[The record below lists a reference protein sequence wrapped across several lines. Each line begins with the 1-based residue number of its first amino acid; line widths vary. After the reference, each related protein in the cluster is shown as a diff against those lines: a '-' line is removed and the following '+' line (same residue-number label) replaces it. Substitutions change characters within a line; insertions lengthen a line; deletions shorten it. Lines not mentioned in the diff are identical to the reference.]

1 MFIRMIHGVTRGAH
15 IDTADAR
22 LDEHGRVDPTKT
34 QEGPMLFKPKHALTL
49 SAALAVTGLLAGCG
63 QNQAAVSAMA
73 PPSVQVAQVI
83 SRQVTDS
90 QTFTGHFDAVHHVNV
105 RPRVNGYISAVD
117 FVDGSTVR
125 KGQLLFVIDPRPYRA
140 QYLRARAQLDQA
152 KAANVLA
159 HEEAQRAI
167 TLYAARA
174 ISQDEF
180 DQRTAAARQAHAD
193 VEAAAAA
200 LDTAALNLRFTQVRA
215 PISGRVS
222 RAIVTVGNLVR
233 SGQTLLTTI
242 VSLNPIYVTFNADEQ
257 AYLKFEKYARR
268 DGHGGTAEQRAQVLG
283 NPVFVGLEDEHGYP
297 HQGHL
302 VFMNNALNADTGT
315 IRARALLANPG
326 DRFVPGLFARVK
338 LIGNEHYQATLIRDS
353 AVGTHQTAQFVLVVG
368 PHDQLHYRSV
378 HLGPLVDGLRVV
390 RAGLKPG
397 DVIVVNG
404 LMRVQPGMH
413 ITPQR
418 VAMRLGHARP
428 HTLVARSV
436 ERPSHHGVAGQA
448 GEGR

>member
-1 MFIRMIHGVTRGAH
+1 MFIKVKHVVT
-15 IDTADAR
+15 
-22 LDEHGRVDPTKT
+22 V
-34 QEGPMLFKPKHALTL
+34 
-49 SAALAVTGLLAGCG
+49 SAALAVTSVLPGCG
-63 QNQAAVSAMA
+63 QNQAAERALP
-73 PPSVQVAQVI
+73 PPSIQVAQVI
-83 SRQVTDS
+83 SRRVTDS
-90 QTFTGHFDAVHHVNV
+90 QAFTGHFDAIHHVNV

-117 FVDGSTVR
+117 FVDGSTVH

-140 QYLRARAQLDQA
+140 QYLRAKAQLDQA
-152 KAANVLA
+152 KAAAVLA
-159 HEEAQRAI
+159 REEAQRAV

-268 DGHGGTAEQRAQVLG
+268 DGRDDPAGGRSDGLG

-297 HQGHL
+297 HQGRL
-302 VFMNNALNADTGT
+302 VFMNNALNAGTGT

-353 AVGTHQTAQFVLVVG
+353 AVGTNQTAQFVLVVG

-390 RAGLKPG
+390 RDGLKPG
-397 DVIVVNG
+397 DLIVVNG
-404 LMRVQPGMH
+404 LMRVQPGMR

-418 VAMRLGHARP
+418 VAMNIGHVQP
-428 HTLVARSV
+428 HAMVARNTAH
-436 ERPSHHGVAGQA
+436 PSQQDPAGQA

>member
-1 MFIRMIHGVTRGAH
+1 MFNKVQHVVT
-15 IDTADAR
+15 
-22 LDEHGRVDPTKT
+22 V
-34 QEGPMLFKPKHALTL
+34 
-49 SAALAVTGLLAGCG
+49 SAVLAVTSVLAGCG
-63 QNQAAVSAMA
+63 QNQAAERAMP
-73 PPSVQVAQVI
+73 PPSIQVAQVI
-83 SRQVTDS
+83 SRRVTDS
-90 QTFTGHFDAVHHVNV
+90 ETFTGHFDAIHHVNV

-117 FVDGSTVR
+117 FVDGSTVH

-140 QYLRARAQLDQA
+140 QYLRAKAQLDQA
-152 KAANVLA
+152 KAAAVLA
-159 HEEAQRAI
+159 REEAQRAV

-242 VSLNPIYVTFNADEQ
+242 VSLNPIYVTFNVDEQ

-268 DGHGGTAEQRAQVLG
+268 DGRGDSAGGRSDGLG

-297 HQGHL
+297 HQGRL
-302 VFMNNALNADTGT
+302 VFMNNALNAGTGT

-353 AVGTHQTAQFVLVVG
+353 AVGTNQTAQFVLVVG

-390 RAGLKPG
+390 RDGLKPG
-397 DVIVVNG
+397 DLIVVNG
-404 LMRVQPGMH
+404 LMRVQPGMR

-418 VAMRLGHARP
+418 VAMSLGQTRSHAM
-428 HTLVARSV
+428 VARNV
-436 ERPSHHGVAGQA
+436 AHPSHHDQAGQA

>member
-1 MFIRMIHGVTRGAH
+1 MLVN
-15 IDTADAR
+15 AR
-22 LDEHGRVDPTKT
+22 H
-34 QEGPMLFKPKHALTL
+34 FAIL
-49 SAALAVTGLLAGCG
+49 STALAATGLLAGCG
-63 QNQAAVSAMA
+63 QNQAAERAMA
-73 PPSVQVAQVI
+73 PPSIQVAQVI
-83 SRQVTDS
+83 SRRVTDS
-90 QTFTGHFDAVHHVNV
+90 QEFTGHFDAIHHVNV
-105 RPRVNGYISAVD
+105 RPRVSGYISAVD

-152 KAANVLA
+152 KAADVLA
-159 HEEAQRAI
+159 REEGRRAVK
-167 TLYAARA
+167 LYAARA

-180 DQRTAAARQAHAD
+180 DQRTATARQARAN

-233 SGQTLLTTI
+233 TGQTLLTTI

-268 DGHGGTAEQRAQVLG
+268 DARRSARRASDQLG
-283 NPVFVGLEDEHGYP
+283 NLVFIGLEDEHGYP
-297 HQGHL
+297 HQGRL
-302 VFMNNALNADTGT
+302 VFMNNALNVDTGT

-353 AVGTHQTAQFVLVVG
+353 AVGTNQTAQFVLVVG
-368 PHDQLHYRSV
+368 PHDQLHYRTV
-378 HLGPLVDGLRVV
+378 RLGPLLDGLRVV
-390 RAGLKPG
+390 RTGLKPG
-397 DVIVVNG
+397 ELIVVNG

-413 ITPQR
+413 ITPER
-418 VAMRLGHARP
+418 VAMRVGHATA
-428 HTLVARSV
+428 HAMVARSMP
-436 ERPSHHGVAGQA
+436 RSSRSRGQGHA